1 MIQRIYKMLNSVVQ
15 IIYAKTKKKYLQNQN
30 IQKFENIK
38 ENVSKSKVH
47 PFSIKTK
54 AVMTILTVSL
64 ENRSLLLNE
73 NALLNLYGQ
82 QVSNWP

>member
-1 MIQRIYKMLNSVVQ
+1 MLNSVVQ

-47 PFSIKTK
+47 PYSIKTK